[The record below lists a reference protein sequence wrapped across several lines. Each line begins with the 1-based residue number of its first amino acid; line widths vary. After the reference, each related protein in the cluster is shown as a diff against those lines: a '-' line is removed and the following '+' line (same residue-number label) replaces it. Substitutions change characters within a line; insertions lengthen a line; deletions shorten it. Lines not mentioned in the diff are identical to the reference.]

1 MKNIF
6 TAASLVLTVIL
17 LFASLSFAQDPSD
30 VGSPQ
35 FKVLDSKTMTL
46 KYGFKGASVFDKS
59 TKKWNLLKMTT
70 ITRHKV
76 EGFVNQVNDKFA
88 LAAGLHSIAVYD
100 YAQHRWVE
108 LKNVTTD
115 DSTGMLKTNFEFTD
129 QYVKVKTLNGPFY
142 KYTTA
147 GGWQKN

>member
-1 MKNIF
+1 MKKIV
-6 TAASLVLTVIL
+6 TIVSLVLTAALMI
-17 LFASLSFAQDPSD
+17 ANISLAEDPSN

-46 KYGFKGASVFDKS
+46 KYGFNGASVFDKS
-59 TKKWNLLKMTT
+59 TKKWNMLKMTT

-100 YAQHRWVE
+100 YAQHRWIEV
-108 LKNVTTD
+108 KNVTTD
-115 DSTGMLKTNFEFTD
+115 DSTGMLKTNIEFTD

-142 KYTTA
+142 KYTA
-147 GGWQKN
+147 GSGWQKN

>member
-1 MKNIF
+1 MKRIV
-6 TAASLVLTVIL
+6 TVLSLVLTAAL
-17 LFASLSFAQDPSD
+17 LISTVSIAEDPAD
-30 VGSPQ
+30 VGTPQ
-35 FKVLDSKTMTL
+35 FKVLDSKNMTL

-59 TKKWNLLKMTT
+59 TKKWNMFKMTT

-100 YAQHRWVE
+100 YGQHRWVE
-108 LKNVTTD
+108 LKSVTTD
-115 DSTGMLKTNFEFTD
+115 DSTAMLKTNFEFTD

>member
-1 MKNIF
+1 MKRI
-6 TAASLVLTVIL
+6 AIVVSLVSL
-17 LFASLSFAQDPSD
+17 LALLGVSLVCAENPQE
-30 VGSPQ
+30 VGTPQ

-46 KYGFKGASVFDKS
+46 KYGFRGATVFDKA

-100 YAQHRWVE
+100 VAQHRWIEV
-108 LKNVTTD
+108 KNVTTD
-115 DSTGMLKTNFEFTD
+115 DSTAMLKTNIEFTD
-129 QYVKVKTLNGPFY
+129 QYVRVKTLNGPFY